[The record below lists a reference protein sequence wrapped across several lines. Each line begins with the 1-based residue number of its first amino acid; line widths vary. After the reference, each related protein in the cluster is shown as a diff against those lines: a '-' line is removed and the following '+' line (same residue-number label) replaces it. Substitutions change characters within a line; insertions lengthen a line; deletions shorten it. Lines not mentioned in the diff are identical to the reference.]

1 MSEFKTR
8 TSMTRGQLL
17 LSVSVVA
24 MGLVS
29 YGRQAEAQV
38 AGCDF
43 DTATGT
49 YTCAGDLGEPLVL
62 DKSGADVNV
71 IVEPSANFPG
81 NGTAIR
87 VTGSTVKIDALP
99 GSKLNGT
106 INATAVTDTPGSDPV
121 IDINVDGAI
130 LGGEVLNSAI
140 RAAAAAGDIRI
151 VTGDGEIRS
160 NSPGA
165 SAIAVT
171 RRADVEILQ
180 PNTLDLS
187 IEKPVAITRTGDVS
201 ITTGSGN
208 VIGGDHAINVD
219 NRGYQTKTSRGGR
232 IAIETG
238 SGQLAAS
245 KYGIQTYTTGGS
257 VDITVGTG
265 GIGYQGGDQVPT
277 VARSAEPEDVEIAV
291 PEGTMKYG
299 ILNRPGQ
306 GSSRDNYGAETVTIT
321 VVEGSNITAATG
333 IRSNGASHDI
343 EISGDIV
350 ARPGSRAPT
359 YSGPYG
365 ILVGKNIPA
374 FSNSGSEAKVAE
386 LPTADGTN
394 TIRITQ
400 SGSVDASQGI
410 AAIVS
415 LQNASDITVAGRVV
429 GSDIE
434 AGAAIAIID
443 DRRDLTLPANRV
455 ELQSGYDI
463 TGNVYVSGPRTDDVL
478 ALGGDGDLSF
488 DIGKIGG
495 DYEGLLVSPKPVG
508 EDFSNEINLQTVPAE
523 PLALNDMV
531 MITPEEGTSEQFFG
545 FDAFEKIGSGTATLT
560 GSSKLIDNLTVR
572 EGTVKLD
579 KTLANRMA
587 IDLIGGRLTGA
598 GGFGSLIARSGTVVS
613 PGSGTGIGTLT
624 STSNVTFEAGSTFA
638 VNLRADGTSDLI
650 DVGDAARIS
659 NAATLAV
666 TAAAGDY
673 NGDDL
678 AWTVLVADEGVDG
691 TFGTVT
697 DNLVDVDF
705 KDVYDGSS
713 VVLTATVAEAAPGGG
728 AGPAPAAPG
737 ASDKTNGPASGASAG
752 FSGLKFSDAMA
763 NLPTVGSGAVE
774 GTPSTRNV
782 ATSEF
787 ISTKSEPAGMSGLTD
802 IDMSTFFSTFA
813 EKSDVEDAGGLS
825 GYDVQ
830 STGIAAGVSFYNSLG
845 DAASYQVNLGL
856 GYSQT
861 NVDTAEGAADSDDL
875 HFGLSGSYAQ
885 GALRLSGAL
894 GYSASEFDLS
904 RRVGAAVAT
913 ATTDVKTVSGL
924 VEASYDV
931 APQMGLTS
939 GARLAPLVRLRGY
952 QATVDGY
959 SETGAGLQNLN
970 VAELDSDAVY
980 AGIGLRYGA
989 VYDALGTT
997 LRPSVTMVYDTM
1009 ISGEDTNAIGT
1020 ITGVEGAFD
1029 TSVKSG
1035 ADDLLSLDMN
1045 MTYEIEDAVE
1055 GFVNLGGSVGDDVNA
1070 LRAGVG
1076 LTIRF

>member
-1 MSEFKTR
+1 MSEFKAQTAI
-8 TSMTRGQLL
+8 TRGQLL
-17 LSVSVVA
+17 LSVSVLA

-43 DTATGT
+43 DIATGT
-49 YTCAGDLGEPLVL
+49 YTCAGNIGEPLVL
-62 DKSGADVNV
+62 EKSEADVNV
-71 IVEPSANFPG
+71 IVEPSANFMGPG
-81 NGTAIR
+81 TIIDLQ
-87 VTGSTVKIDALP
+87 GSTVKIDVKP
-99 GSKLNGT
+99 GTLLNGVVL
-106 INATAVTDTPGSDPV
+106 ATAVTQAPGSDPV
-121 IDINVDGAI
+121 IDINMEGAI
-130 LGGEVLNSAI
+130 QGERSGGNPI
-140 RAAAAAGDIRI
+140 RAQASTGDIRI
-151 VTGDGEIRS
+151 VTGDGDIQTSSGAGIVATRQFQVNIPQSETS
-160 NSPGA
+160 NRA
-165 SAIAVT
+165 AV
-171 RRADVEILQ
+171 EPI
-180 PNTLDLS
+180 
-187 IEKPVAITRTGDVS
+187 AITRTGDIS

-208 VIGGDHAINVD
+208 VIGGSNGIVVD
-219 NRGYQTKTSRGGR
+219 NRGYRIGTSGSGR

-238 SGQLAAS
+238 SGQIAAD
-245 KYGIQTYTTGGS
+245 KYGIQTFASGGS
-257 VDITVGTG
+257 IDITVGTG
-265 GIGYQGGDQVPT
+265 GIAHRAESQGPVLTRATAPQ
-277 VARSAEPEDVEIAV
+277 AVEIAV
-291 PEGTMKYG
+291 PEATMKYG
-299 ILNRPGQ
+299 ILNRADEKLSQ
-306 GSSRDNYGAETVTIT
+306 GNYGAETVKIT

-333 IRSNGASHDI
+333 IRSNGDSHDI
-343 EISGDIV
+343 SISGDIV
-350 ARPGSRAPT
+350 ARYARDALTS
-359 YSGPYG
+359 SGPYG
-365 ILVGKNIPA
+365 ILVGKNISGFA
-374 FSNSGSEAKVAE
+374 NSNSPQRSAA
-386 LPTADGTN
+386 LPTAYGTN
-394 TIRITQ
+394 TIRVTQ
-400 SGSVDASQGI
+400 SGSVDASEGI

-429 GSDIE
+429 GGDIE
-434 AGAAIAIID
+434 TGAAIAIID
-443 DRRDLTLPANRV
+443 DRTDLTLPANRV

-495 DYEGLLVSPKPVG
+495 DYEGALVAPRAIG
-508 EDFSNEINLQTVPAE
+508 AIFEDALTQQTVVAE
-523 PLALNDMV
+523 PLAMTDMV
-531 MITPEEGTSEQFFG
+531 MISPEEGTSEQFFG
-545 FDAFEKIGSGTATLT
+545 FDVFDKVGSGTATLNGT
-560 GSSKLIDNLTVR
+560 NIFVDNLNIR
-572 EGTVKLD
+572 EGTVQLD

-624 STSNVTFEAGSTFA
+624 SSSNVTFEAGSTFA
-638 VNLRADGTSDLI
+638 VNLRADGSSDLI

-659 NAATLAV
+659 NAASLAV

-763 NLPTVGSGAVE
+763 NLPTGGSGAVE
-774 GTPSTRNV
+774 GTVSTRNV

-813 EKSDVEDAGGLS
+813 EKSDVEDAAGQS

-875 HFGLSGSYAQ
+875 HFGLSGNYAQ
-885 GALRLSGAL
+885 GALRLTGAL

-1029 TSVKSG
+1029 TAVKSG

-1055 GFVNLGGSVGDDVNA
+1055 GFVNLGGSLGDDVNA